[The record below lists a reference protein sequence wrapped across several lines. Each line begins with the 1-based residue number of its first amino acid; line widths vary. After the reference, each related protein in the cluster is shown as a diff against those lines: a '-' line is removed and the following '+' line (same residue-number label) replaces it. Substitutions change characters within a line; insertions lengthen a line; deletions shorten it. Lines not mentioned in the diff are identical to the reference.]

1 MTDAPSAVSI
11 PHDYP
16 LTVRDSG
23 VFSAI
28 GLVLRSLPY
37 ALMRFAVLLAFA
49 FACIVWV
56 AVTVGGSIW
65 TGAHIAGVF
74 GLAWFLSCVIA
85 AGWFWTAMLRYLLH
99 LIECGHVAVLT
110 ELVVH
115 GRVGN
120 GSESMFA
127 YGKRV
132 VIEQFGQVNVLFA
145 LNMLVR
151 GAVNA
156 VHATVEGVGHLLPIP
171 GIEAIGRLVAVI
183 LRAATRYLDK
193 VILSYNLA
201 CAAPNP
207 WQGARDGL
215 VYYAQ
220 NAKPVLKQAVW
231 IVVLEYALTA
241 LLWLV
246 LLVPA
251 AAVTAILPASVRE
264 LGAVLTIG
272 IAVFFALA
280 ARGAFVKPIFL
291 VMIIVRFHE
300 LIEHQAI
307 NRDWVARLDQVS
319 ARFRSLGEKTAA
331 FVASSA
337 RPAGSAGPSGPPAQ
351 GAVPDTGGR

>member
-1 MTDAPSAVSI
+1 MTDARSAASI

-16 LTVRDSG
+16 LAVRDSG
-23 VFSAI
+23 VLSAI
-28 GLVLRSLPY
+28 GLIARSLPY

-49 FACIVWV
+49 LACIAWIVV
-56 AVTVGGSIW
+56 AVGGSVW
-65 TGAHIAGVF
+65 AGTHIAAAF
-74 GLAWFLSCVIA
+74 GLAWFVSCVIA
-85 AGWFWTAMLRYLLH
+85 AGWFWTAVLRYLLH

-120 GSESMFA
+120 GSESMFS

-156 VHATVEGVGHLLPIP
+156 VHATIEGVEHLLPVP
-171 GIEAIGRLVAVI
+171 GIEAVGRLVTAI

-193 VILSYNLA
+193 VIFSYNLA
-201 CAAPNP
+201 CGASNP

-220 NAKPVLKQAVW
+220 DAKPVLKQAVW

-251 AAVTAILPASVRE
+251 AALTAILPASVRG

-272 IAVFFALA
+272 VAVLFALA
-280 ARGAFVKPIFL
+280 ARGAFVKPVFL
-291 VMIIVRFHE
+291 VMVMVRFHE
-300 LIEHQAI
+300 LIEHQPI
-307 NRDWVARLDQVS
+307 NRDWIARLDQVS
-319 ARFRSLGEKTAA
+319 ARFRSLGEKAAA

-337 RPAGSAGPSGPPAQ
+337 AAPGPPGTPPP
-351 GAVPDTGGR
+351 GAVPEAG

>member
-1 MTDAPSAVSI
+1 MTDAQSAVSI

-16 LTVRDSG
+16 LAVRNSG

-28 GLVLRSLPY
+28 GLIARSLPY

-49 FACIVWV
+49 LACIVWIVV
-56 AVTVGGSIW
+56 AVGGSVW
-65 TGAHIAGVF
+65 AGTHIAGAF

-85 AGWFWTAMLRYLLH
+85 AGWFWTAVLRYLLH

-127 YGKRV
+127 YGKRIV
-132 VIEQFGQVNVLFA
+132 TEQFGQVNVLFA

-151 GAVNA
+151 SVVNA
-156 VHATVEGVGHLLPIP
+156 VHATIEGVGHLLPIP
-171 GIEAIGRLVAVI
+171 GVEAIGRLVTVI

-193 VILSYNLA
+193 VIFSYNLA
-201 CAAPNP
+201 CGAANP

-220 NAKPVLKQAVW
+220 NAKPILKQAVW
-231 IVVLEYALTA
+231 IVVLESVLSA

-251 AAVTAILPASVRE
+251 AALTAILPASVRE

-272 IAVFFALA
+272 IAVLFALA

-291 VMIIVRFHE
+291 VMIMVRFHE

-307 NRDWVARLDQVS
+307 NREWVARLDQLS
-319 ARFRSLGEKTAA
+319 ARFRMLGEKAAA
-331 FVASSA
+331 FIPSPVP
-337 RPAGSAGPSGPPAQ
+337 PAGPAPQ
-351 GAVPDTGGR
+351 AAVPDTGGHAQ